1 MSQLCLNGNWE
12 KGGRLTW
19 TRGQAIEGSSAEAD
33 RLLAFY
39 EEGNVRAQ
47 GGDLEKALAVF
58 QRGLSGVLAVD
69 KPDAHVRMAEAALLW
84 GLGTAVD
91 RTDRSEEGWR
101 TLLKVLAPGK
111 SREQL
116 RLGLILNWTHS
127 AAQSGYRHD
136 KYLEVAALI
145 DGLQRLGWSNE
156 LDGAD
161 PGSVEAVR
169 ERYAMLIPLRARSFE
184 GLMQE
189 ARYSEAAEVAGRA
202 LEVQRECDPDDARAM
217 EVWEALQAKAVEAKP
232 GFQLAQVLGADPD
245 EAFDDEGFDEQ
256 AEADSGEDEAA
267 DVAQGEGAEV
277 DGAAPAA
284 GLPGVRLR
292 WDGKGPM
299 AWKLGPLPEDP
310 NRSSLARIYMEAS
323 QIGQQGEAVKAM
335 EHFERGLRAWDDL
348 KHPRTSDALVR
359 VMMLCERATLQDR
372 LATFDSADAFQTL
385 LEVADPRTGI
395 ALPLPLVLNWAQTA
409 AIVAAGLGKIE
420 AVSHV
425 LVFLVQM
432 SMHPQLGGAD
442 PNVHGEL
449 TGRFMYLLEGAYG
462 GLQDK
467 PEVAADWMRALQRRL
482 EPDGLI
488 LIPLREMLFH
498 ALSQAGRHMEAEAVA
513 TEVWAWARSG
523 QAPPEMALEWEL
535 KVRAASQNLSK
546 S

>member
-19 TRGQAIEGSSAEAD
+19 TRGAALEGSSAEAE

-58 QRGLSGVLAVD
+58 QRGLSGVQAVD

-116 RLGLILNWTHS
+116 RLGLVLNWTHS
-127 AAQSGYRHD
+127 AVQAGYRHD
-136 KYLEVAALI
+136 KYEEVAALV
-145 DGLQRLGWSNE
+145 DAFQRLGWSSE
-156 LDGAD
+156 LEGAD

-169 ERYAMLIPLRARSFE
+169 ERYAMLLSFRARAFE

-189 ARYSEAAEVAGRA
+189 ERYQEAADLATRA
-202 LEVQRECDPDDARAM
+202 LETQRECDSDDSRALDL
-217 EVWEALQAKAVEAKP
+217 WEQLREKAVEAKP
-232 GFQLAQVLGADPD
+232 GFRLSQVA
-245 EAFDDEGFDEQ
+245 
-256 AEADSGEDEAA
+256 
-267 DVAQGEGAEV
+267 GAEDSDDFEDDGASEAGGIASV
-277 DGAAPAA
+277 DGAPGSEAA
-284 GLPGVRLR
+284 EGGDADGATGVEGFPGVRMR

-299 AWKLGPLPEDP
+299 SWKIGPLPEDP
-310 NRSSLARIYMEAS
+310 NGSALARIYLEGS
-323 QIGQQGEAVKAM
+323 QLSKQGDANAAILQ
-335 EHFERGLRAWDDL
+335 FERGLRAWDDL
-348 KHPRTSDALVR
+348 KHPRSSDGLVR

-372 LATFDSADAFQTL
+372 LSTFDSSDAWQTL
-385 LEVADPRTGI
+385 LEVSDPRVGI
-395 ALPLPLVLNWAQTA
+395 ALPLPLLLNWVQTA
-409 AIVAAGLGKIE
+409 VIVAAGLGKIE
-420 AVSHV
+420 SVSHL

-432 SMHPQLGGAD
+432 SMHPNLGGAD
-442 PNVHGEL
+442 PNLHGEL

-467 PEVAADWMRALQRRL
+467 PEIAADWMRALQRRL

-488 LIPLREMLFH
+488 LIPLRELLYH
-498 ALSQAGRHMEAEAVA
+498 ALSQAGRHQEAEAVA
-513 TEVWAWARSG
+513 TEVWIWARSG
-523 QAPPEMALEWEL
+523 QAPPELALEWEI
-535 KVRAASQNLSK
+535 KVRAATQSMSK